1 MSRHRT
7 AGGSNPSSPVLD
19 RALEERSPR
28 PRGSHR
34 LPPPPSMRGKLV
46 VAAVAAG
53 AFVTAGQ
60 SAMLGSE
67 RDDHQTVDEVA
78 PLAAGGASASFNG
91 VGGTMPAPEVLPI
104 VQDVTPDATVGQMVK
119 STQMEVEIVAAEE
132 EAARPKFWV
141 PSVGT
146 FTSGYGLRSFGSRFN
161 ENHLGIDIANAIGT
175 PIYAAHDGVVT
186 TAGSASGFGLWVKVQ
201 AADGTT
207 TVYGHIDSFSVRPG
221 QVVQA
226 GEQIAVMGNRGDSTG
241 PHLHFEVWAPG
252 TNQKI
257 DPQAWL
263 AERGVYL

>member
-1 MSRHRT
+1 M
-7 AGGSNPSSPVLD
+7 D
-19 RALEERSPR
+19 RALEERSSAR

-67 RDDHQTVDEVA
+67 NSEHQTVDEIA
-78 PLAAGGASASFNG
+78 PLAAGGASGSSSFTG
-91 VGGTMPAPEVLPI
+91 VGGTMSAPEVLPI
-104 VQDVTPDATVGQMVK
+104 VQDAPGDDAVGQMVK
-119 STQMEVEIVAAEE
+119 STQMEVEVVAAEE

-141 PSVGT
+141 PSTGT
-146 FTSGYGLRSFGSRFN
+146 FTSGWGLRSFGSRFN

-175 PIYAAHDGVVT
+175 PIMAAHDGVVT

-207 TVYGHIDSFSVRPG
+207 TVYGHIDSYSVRPG
-221 QVVQA
+221 QVVKA

-241 PHLHFEVWAPG
+241 PHLHFEVWDAS
-252 TNQKI
+252 NQKI